1 MSSEPKPKKVR
12 NIATKLQSCIEI
24 CASSLDQVFKT
35 TNWDDATAAWD
46 VVLILLAAECKVEKV
61 IFLSSVHLIKPN
73 AGLYEQQQIDDVIRN
88 GPEKLKGVKTFQY
101 LCVAQKH
108 WVVRPITLENHTV
121 ALHSTP
127 LGAGFGPEAVH
138 YVEFDPALDY
148 KFPHIKKKPATWLVD
163 ESEGMPPHPDPAR
176 FPNVTYIGKK
186 EEGWKILDREHSHLV
201 LNKCTGD
208 IELLV
213 LHNATNLSPTG
224 KALLERLQQINN
236 EHALERRNL
245 HPSHHGKIYA
255 FGISA
260 GARHKHSPDTIE
272 LGHTKFHNRYTKSE
286 LRKSDGELLGAA
298 AVTWALLAANLP
310 IEITNELA
318 CGITSLGIP
327 AFFSPTI
334 DGSDKGYSFEFNG
347 KVYNFPAVERP
358 PPEVYYASVISIPG
372 HRLPF
377 SPIPPVYLHSFL
389 TNLGA
394 PVFRNP
400 LSTPRWS
407 PPPPFNLLPM
417 PP

>member
-108 WVVRPITLENHTV
+108 VKILKDEVKASRWAKQRVVQDLDLKRRIDKETLIQQAQE
-121 ALHSTP
+121 LD
-127 LGAGFGPEAVH
+127 LQVH

-213 LHNATNLSPTG
+213 LRNATNLSPTG

-260 GARHKHSPDTIE
+260 GARHKRSPDTIE

-298 AVTWALLAANLP
+298 AATWALLAANLP

-358 PPEVYYASVISIPG
+358 PPEVYYASNYV
-372 HRLPF
+372 
-377 SPIPPVYLHSFL
+377 
-389 TNLGA
+389 A
-394 PVFRNP
+394 
-400 LSTPRWS
+400 
-407 PPPPFNLLPM
+407 
-417 PP
+417 